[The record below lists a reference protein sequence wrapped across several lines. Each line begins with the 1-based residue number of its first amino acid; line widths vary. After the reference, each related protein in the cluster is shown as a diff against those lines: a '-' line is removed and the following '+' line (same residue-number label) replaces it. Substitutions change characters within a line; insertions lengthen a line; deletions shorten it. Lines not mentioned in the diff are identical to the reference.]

1 MSPNTTHSMSH
12 TGSGTRRRR
21 ARGGFSLLELMLVLA
36 IIGILMAVAA
46 FNVLGMGAK
55 GKVTATQSTLNTIK
69 SALDSYILQYSS
81 APNQLNVLIQTK
93 FLSNKKLQDGWG
105 TNLNYEPRPGDVD
118 RPYLLTSSGPD
129 MQVGTPDDIDVWLI
143 NAPETPANP

>member
-1 MSPNTTHSMSH
+1 MLQNDTTFV
-12 TGSGTRRRR
+12 TRTMRATPRRR

-81 APNQLNVLIQTK
+81 APSQLNVLIQTK

-105 TNLNYEPRPGDVD
+105 SNLNYEPRPGDVD

-129 MQVGTPDDIDVWLI
+129 LQVGTPDDIDVWLI
-143 NAPETPANP
+143 NAPETPTNP